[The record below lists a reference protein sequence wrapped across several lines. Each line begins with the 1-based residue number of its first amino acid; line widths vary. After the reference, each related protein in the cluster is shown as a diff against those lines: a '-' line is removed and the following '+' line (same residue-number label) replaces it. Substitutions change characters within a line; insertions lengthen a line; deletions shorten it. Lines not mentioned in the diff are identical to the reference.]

1 MNTSFVV
8 RTELLMR
15 YLLVSGFEL
24 SWVYFNVAQ
33 WKFKGGGLHTCNG
46 LAVLCELMQI
56 QSPVPAE
63 RAQQSPRSGLTWALC
78 LCGVLVAQREKGR
91 GQTGASAQ
99 PLTEVSFSLHVE
111 VRALW
116 LELLIILEGN
126 LESNF
131 HCPSLPGAGF
141 LLALSTCP
149 GFSDCPTFQPNWA
162 APHQISK
169 SGLASSDAIFH
180 FITQ

>member
-1 MNTSFVV
+1 MLHDGSSKVV
-8 RTELLMR
+8 AFIPVMVWRCC
-15 YLLVSGFEL
+15 VSSCRSKVL
-24 SWVYFNVAQ
+24 WQ
-33 WKFKGGGLHTCNG
+33 LKGHSRVPGLG
-46 LAVLCELMQI
+46 
-56 QSPVPAE
+56 SPGRCACVV
-63 RAQQSPRSGLTWALC
+63 C
-78 LCGVLVAQREKGR
+78 LWHREKGR
-91 GQTGASAQ
+91 GQTGASAR

-116 LELLIILEGN
+116 LEHLIILEGN